1 MQQFDKFTFSRPIE
15 KREVEVIAEERER
28 DALFKHLTKEILE

>member
-15 KREVEVIAEERER
+15 KREVEVIAEERM
-28 DALFKHLTKEILE
+28 LFKHLTKEILE